1 MGILTTVIKKSDG
14 TTQSATPSIVSAHEE
29 KKMLV
34 NINSGIEELKT
45 QNLENTK
52 FLRGMS
58 RKVEEEF
65 AHMKELQENS
75 AKVEVKAAVAEKPV
89 VTFDASAVLE
99 SIENVQN
106 SITKD
111 ISDIQNSITK
121 DISDIQNSIARDISD
136 VQQSIAREI
145 SDVQGMISDGLSGDD
160 GKQNEIAAKQEVIL
174 EQLESVRET
183 VANASQ
189 LLEELSTKVD
199 RVATMPSMI
208 KSIVEH
214 NNTENEKKI
223 EELITEINDKER
235 SKFDSMKTLISINLW
250 VSLLTVATL
259 IARVLGII

>member
-111 ISDIQNSITK
+111 ISDIQNSI
-121 DISDIQNSIARDISD
+121 ARDISD

-189 LLEELSTKVD
+189 LLEELNTKVD

>member
-14 TTQSATPSIVSAHEE
+14 ATQSATPSIVSAHEE

-75 AKVEVKAAVAEKPV
+75 AKVEAKAVAAEAEKPV
-89 VTFDASAVLE
+89 VSFDDFAVLE
-99 SIENVQN
+99 SIEKVQN
-106 SITKD
+106 S
-111 ISDIQNSITK
+111 
-121 DISDIQNSIARDISD
+121 ISD
-136 VQQSIAREI
+136 VQQLVTKEI